1 MTLKE
6 KILEYAKNPVT
17 TTARNSMGCSE
28 NWYDEFFSITN
39 TFTIEEIAAMS
50 EEELEHLYKLAYTI
64 AENLY

>member
-28 NWYDEFFSITN
+28 DWYDEFFSITH
-39 TFTIEEIAAMS
+39 TFTIEEIEVMS
-50 EEELEHLYKLAYTI
+50 EEELEHLYKLAYAI
-64 AENLY
+64 ADGLY